1 MQVVDKQRVTA
12 FFDRLAP
19 DWDADCK
26 HNDAV
31 IKRILDNAGV
41 AAGQRVL
48 DVGCGTGVLFPYYL
62 SRGAA
67 GVTGVDLSPAMIAQ
81 AKAKFGSDPR
91 ITLLCGDASVLAPGK
106 FDTCVVFNAMPHFQS
121 ARALIGALSKALV
134 PGGRLTIAHGDSR
147 HVINARHTSGAS
159 EVSHDL
165 MPAYELAE
173 LFYPLFRVDALHDA
187 EDYYLV
193 SGVLK

>member
-1 MQVVDKQRVTA
+1 MLLNTDAVAA
-12 FFDRLAP
+12 FFDQRAET
-19 DWDADCK
+19 WDA
-26 HNDAV
+26 HGTPRETV
-31 IKRILDNAGV
+31 INTILDTAGV
-41 AAGQRVL
+41 TRNVSVL

-91 ITLLCGDASVLAPGK
+91 VTLLCGDASTLAPGK
-106 FDTCVVFNAMPHFQS
+106 FDTSVVFNALPHFQS
-121 ARALIGALSKALV
+121 ARALIDALSKALV

-147 HVINARHTSGAS
+147 QVINARHTSGAS
-159 EVSHDL
+159 EVSRDL
-165 MPAYELAE
+165 MPADELAE

-193 SGVLK
+193 SGMLK

>member
-1 MQVVDKQRVTA
+1 MHLNTDAVAA
-12 FFDRLAP
+12 FFDQRAET
-19 DWDADCK
+19 WDA
-26 HNDAV
+26 HGTPRETIINT
-31 IKRILDNAGV
+31 ILDTAGV
-41 AAGQRVL
+41 TRGVSIL

-62 SRGAA
+62 ARGAA

>member
-1 MQVVDKQRVTA
+1 MHLNTDAVAA
-12 FFDRLAP
+12 FFDQRAET
-19 DWDADCK
+19 WDA
-26 HNDAV
+26 HSLPRETV
-31 IKRILDNAGV
+31 INTILDTAGV
-41 AAGQRVL
+41 SPSVSVL

-62 SRGAA
+62 ARGVA
-67 GVTGVDLSPAMIAQ
+67 GITGVDISSAMIAQ

-91 ITLLCGDASVLAPGK
+91 VTLRCGDASLLALGK
-106 FDTCVVFNAMPHFQS
+106 HDACVVFNALPHFQS
-121 ARALIGALSKALV
+121 AQALIGALSKALV

-147 HVINARHTSGAS
+147 QVINARHTSRAS

-165 MPAYELAE
+165 MPANELAE
-173 LFYPLFRVDALHDA
+173 LFKPLFRVDALHDA

>member
-1 MQVVDKQRVTA
+1 MHLNTDAVAA
-12 FFDRLAP
+12 FFDQRAET
-19 DWDADCK
+19 WDA
-26 HNDAV
+26 HGTPRETIINT
-31 IKRILDNAGV
+31 ILDTAGV
-41 AAGQRVL
+41 TRGVSIL

-62 SRGAA
+62 ARGAA

-81 AKAKFGSDPR
+81 AKAKFDSDPR
-91 ITLLCGDASVLAPGK
+91 VKLLCGDASALALGMYEA
-106 FDTCVVFNAMPHFQS
+106 CVVFNALPHFQS
-121 ARALIGALSKALV
+121 AQALIDALSKALV

-147 HVINARHTSGAS
+147 QVINARHTSRAS

-165 MPAYELAE
+165 IPADELAE

>member
-1 MQVVDKQRVTA
+1 MLLNSDAVAA
-12 FFDRLAP
+12 FFDQRAET
-19 DWDADCK
+19 WDA
-26 HNDAV
+26 HGTPRETV
-31 IKRILDNAGV
+31 INTILDTAGV
-41 AAGQRVL
+41 TRNVSVL

-62 SRGAA
+62 ARGAA

-91 ITLLCGDASVLAPGK
+91 VALLCGDASTLAPGK
-106 FDTCVVFNAMPHFQS
+106 FDTCVVFNALPHFQS
-121 ARALIGALSKALV
+121 ARALIDALSKALV

-147 HVINARHTSGAS
+147 QVINARHTSGAS
-159 EVSHDL
+159 EVSRDL
-165 MPAYELAE
+165 MPADELAE

>member
-1 MQVVDKQRVTA
+1 MDLNTNAVAA
-12 FFDRLAP
+12 FFDQRAET
-19 DWDADCK
+19 WDAHSSPRED
-26 HNDAV
+26 V
-31 IKRILDNAGV
+31 VSTILDAAGV
-41 AAGQRVL
+41 TRGVSVL

-62 SRGAA
+62 ARSAA
-67 GVTGVDLSPAMIAQ
+67 GVTGVDISPAMIAQ

-91 ITLLCGDASVLAPGK
+91 VKLLCGDASEAALELHDV
-106 FDTCVVFNAMPHFQS
+106 CVVYNALPHFQS
-121 ARALIGALSKALV
+121 AQALIDALSKALV

-147 HVINARHTSGAS
+147 QVINARHTSGAS
-159 EVSHDL
+159 EVSRDL
-165 MPAYELAE
+165 MPASELAE

>member
-1 MQVVDKQRVTA
+1 MHLNTDAVAA
-12 FFDRLAP
+12 FFDQRAET
-19 DWDADCK
+19 WDA
-26 HNDAV
+26 HSSPRETV
-31 IKRILDNAGV
+31 ISTILDTAGV
-41 AAGQRVL
+41 SPSVSVL

-62 SRGAA
+62 ARGVA
-67 GVTGVDLSPAMIAQ
+67 GVTGVDISPAMIAQ

-91 ITLLCGDASVLAPGK
+91 VKLLCGDASLLALGRH
-106 FDTCVVFNAMPHFQS
+106 DACVVFNALPHFQS
-121 ARALIGALSKALV
+121 AQALIDTLSNALV

-147 HVINARHTSGAS
+147 QVINARHTSRAS

-165 MPAYELAE
+165 MPANELAE
-173 LFYPLFRVDALHDA
+173 LFHPLFRVDTLHDA